1 MILKRLLTIMVLI
14 LSISV
19 YTACESKGPVEKTGE
34 KIDQAVEKTTDKAKE
49 VTDAGKEKAE
59 EAGKEV
65 KKATQ

>member
-1 MILKRLLTIMVLI
+1 MIFKRLLTIMVLI

-19 YTACESKGPVEKTGE
+19 YTACESKGPAEKTGE

-59 EAGKEV
+59 EAGKEI
-65 KKATQ
+65 KKSTQ